1 MPEIHPEVRLTQ
13 DLFSNYSSA
22 RSDWAKQASEDAEFR
37 AGKQWSDKQVKS
49 LRARAQE
56 PLVVN
61 VIHPAVEQAKA
72 MLTANAPKFQSTGR
86 DNSDT
91 EVGRVFSDLMA
102 WVWDISNGNTEL
114 KQAIDDYYV
123 KGMGVMVAYIHP
135 EADFGKGEV
144 FIKSV
149 DPLSVYF
156 DADSQDPFC
165 RDASNIIIAKR
176 MTEKELIEI
185 YPEFEDNIKESTQTS
200 HINEESENRF
210 GLMKEDVLPK
220 SRKQGMLD
228 IDFERELEVF
238 ERYTKVKIPYYRV
251 FDPLSNDEKLLTDP
265 QYAEYR
271 EEPAVILTVSGGEQ
285 QIFTDQMNVSKFMAI
300 HDEVGKVYHLELD
313 PMTGQ
318 PIPVAGRENENS
330 IPNSYTAI
338 DPIVKGELIDN
349 EKIMVNKVMVT
360 NIKQCISVGDE
371 YLYSV
376 VLPIED
382 YPVVPIMNNHHRNP
396 YPISDV
402 RTVRGLQEYINKL
415 RSLIVAHAS
424 SSTNVKLLIPRGS
437 MNKKQLEEE
446 WGRAGTAVIEFD
458 PELGQPI
465 VAGPVPLP
473 NELYKNEADAKADI
487 ERILGIYTFMQGD
500 VGSAPQT
507 FKGTVALD
515 EYGQRR
521 IKSKKDDIEYSL
533 NQLARAVVGLM
544 QYVYTSEKVIRLMQP
559 NNKPKE
565 VRINQNIYDE
575 ISGHLMEKLNDISV
589 GKYDIIIVSGSTLPS
604 NRWARFEYYMQ
615 LYQSGLIDQIEVL
628 KQTDVA
634 DMEGVLERA
643 GQMQKLMQ
651 QVQQQEEQIKKLEG
665 DLQTAQRE
673 SIHDRKRVEVKE
685 FEKKLAKAEAKA
697 EMATQLYKS
706 RASDELAK
714 LKEEVK
720 EVTKSVDKKVG
731 LKE

>member
-22 RSDWAKQASEDAEFR
+22 RSDWSKQAAKDAEFR

-185 YPEFEDNIKESTQTS
+185 YPEFEDNIKASAQTS

-220 SRKQGMLD
+220 PRKGEMLD
-228 IDFERELEVF
+228 IDLERELEVF

-318 PIPVAGRENENS
+318 PTPVAGRENENS

-521 IKSKKDDIEYSL
+521 IKSKKDDIEYSV

-651 QVQQQEEQIKKLEG
+651 QVQQQEDQIKKLQG

-673 SIHDRKRVEVKE
+673 SVHDRKRVEVKE

-720 EVTKSVDKKVG
+720 EVTKSVDKQVG

>member
-22 RSDWAKQASEDAEFR
+22 RSDWSKQAAEDAEFR

-185 YPEFEDNIKESTQTS
+185 YPEFEDNIKASAQTS

-220 SRKQGMLD
+220 PRKGEMLD
-228 IDFERELEVF
+228 IDLERELEVF

-318 PIPVAGRENENS
+318 PTPVAGRENENS

-521 IKSKKDDIEYSL
+521 IKSKKDDIEYSV

-565 VRINQNIYDE
+565 VRINQNIYDD

-651 QVQQQEEQIKKLEG
+651 QVQQQEDQIKKLQG

-673 SIHDRKRVEVKE
+673 SVHDRKRVEVKE

-720 EVTKSVDKKVG
+720 EVTKSVDKQVG

>member
-318 PIPVAGRENENS
+318 PTPVAGRENENS

>member
-144 FIKSV
+144 YIKSV

-185 YPEFEDNIKESTQTS
+185 YPEFEDNIKASAQTS

>member
-13 DLFSNYSSA
+13 DLFSNYSSS

-144 FIKSV
+144 YIKSI

-185 YPEFEDNIKESTQTS
+185 YPEFEDNIKASSQTS

-220 SRKQGMLD
+220 PRKQGMLD
-228 IDFERELEVF
+228 IEFERELEVF

-285 QIFTDQMNVSKFMAI
+285 QVFTDQMNVSKFMAI

-318 PIPVAGRENENS
+318 PTPVAGRENENS

-446 WGRAGTAVIEFD
+446 WGRAGTAVIEVD

-473 NELYKNEADAKADI
+473 NELYKNEADAKSDI

-533 NQLARAVVGLM
+533 NQLARSVVGLM

-673 SIHDRKRVEVKE
+673 SVHDRKRVEVKE

>member
-22 RSDWAKQASEDAEFR
+22 RSDWSKQAAEDAEFR

-185 YPEFEDNIKESTQTS
+185 YPEFEDNIKASAQTS

-220 SRKQGMLD
+220 PRKGEMLD
-228 IDFERELEVF
+228 IDLERELEVF

-318 PIPVAGRENENS
+318 PTPVAGRENENS

-465 VAGPVPLP
+465 VVGPVPLP
-473 NELYKNEADAKADI
+473 NELYKNEADANADI

-521 IKSKKDDIEYSL
+521 IKSKKDDIEYSV

-651 QVQQQEEQIKKLEG
+651 QVQQQEDQIKKLQG

-673 SIHDRKRVEVKE
+673 SVHDRKRVEVKE

-720 EVTKSVDKKVG
+720 EVTKSVDKQVG

>member
-13 DLFSNYSSA
+13 DLFSNYSSS

-144 FIKSV
+144 YIKSI

-185 YPEFEDNIKESTQTS
+185 YPEFEDNIKASSQTS

-220 SRKQGMLD
+220 PRKQGMLD
-228 IDFERELEVF
+228 IEFERELEVF

-285 QIFTDQMNVSKFMAI
+285 QVFTDQMNVSKFMAI

-318 PIPVAGRENENS
+318 PMPVAGRENENS

-473 NELYKNEADAKADI
+473 NELYKNEADAKSDI

-533 NQLARAVVGLM
+533 NQLARSVVGLM

-673 SIHDRKRVEVKE
+673 SVHDRKRVEVKE

>member
-1 MPEIHPEVRLTQ
+1 MPEIHPEARLTQ

-22 RSDWAKQASEDAEFR
+22 RSDWASQAAEDAEFR

-72 MLTANAPKFQSTGR
+72 MLTANSPKFQSTGR
-86 DNSDT
+86 DTSDT
-91 EVGRVFSDLMA
+91 KVGRIFSDLMS
-102 WVWDISNGNTEL
+102 WVWDISIGNTEL
-114 KQAIDDYYV
+114 KQCIDDYYV
-123 KGMGVMVAYIHP
+123 KGMGVMVSYIAP
-135 EADFGKGEV
+135 DADFGKGEV
-144 FIKSV
+144 YVKSI
-149 DPLSVYF
+149 DPFSVYF
-156 DADSQDPFC
+156 DSDSQDPFC

-176 MTEKELIEI
+176 MTEKELILI
-185 YPEFEDNIKESTQTS
+185 YPEFEENIRQSSETS
-200 HINEESENRF
+200 HISTVGENRF
-210 GLMKEDVLPK
+210 GIMKEDVLPK
-220 SRKQGMLD
+220 PRKNEMMD
-228 IDFERELEVF
+228 IDLERELEVF
-238 ERYTKVKIPYYRV
+238 ERYTKVKVPYYRI
-251 FDPLSNDEKLLTDP
+251 FDPLSNEEKIIDDT

-271 EEPAVILTVSGGEQ
+271 EEPAVILTVSGGKQ
-285 QIFTDQMNVSKFMAI
+285 QIFTDKLNVSKFMQI
-300 HDEVGKVYHLELD
+300 HDEVGKVYHLEVD
-313 PMTGQ
+313 PLTGQ
-318 PIPVAGRENENS
+318 PTPIAGRENENS

-338 DPIVKGELIDN
+338 DPITKGELIDS
-349 EKIMVNKVMVT
+349 EKIMVNKVMAT

-382 YPVVPIMNNHHRNP
+382 YPVVPFMNNHNRNP

-500 VGSAPQT
+500 TGSAPQT

-533 NQLARAVVGLM
+533 NQLAKSVVGLM
-544 QYVYTSEKVIRLMQP
+544 QYVYTSEKIIRLIQP
-559 NNKPKE
+559 NNKPLEIK
-565 VRINQNIYDE
+565 INQNLYDDV
-575 ISGHLMEKLNDISV
+575 SGHLIEKVNDISV
-589 GKYDIIIVSGSTLPS
+589 GKYDIIVVSGSTLPS

-615 LYQSGLIDQIEVL
+615 LFKSGLIDQIEVL

-651 QVQQQEEQIKKLEG
+651 QVQQQQGQIKKLKG

-673 SIHDRKRVEVKE
+673 SVHDRKRVEVKE

>member
-185 YPEFEDNIKESTQTS
+185 YPEFEDNIKASAQTS

-220 SRKQGMLD
+220 PRKGEMLD
-228 IDFERELEVF
+228 IDLERELEVF
-238 ERYTKVKIPYYRV
+238 ERYTKVKTPYYRV

>member
-22 RSDWAKQASEDAEFR
+22 RSDWSKQAAEDAEFR

-185 YPEFEDNIKESTQTS
+185 YPEFEDNIKASAQTS

-220 SRKQGMLD
+220 PRKGEMLD
-228 IDFERELEVF
+228 IDLERELEVF

-318 PIPVAGRENENS
+318 PTPVAGRENENS

-465 VAGPVPLP
+465 VVGPVPLP

-521 IKSKKDDIEYSL
+521 IKSKKDDIEYSV

-651 QVQQQEEQIKKLEG
+651 QVQQQEDQIKKLQG

-673 SIHDRKRVEVKE
+673 SVHDRKRVEVKE

-720 EVTKSVDKKVG
+720 EVTKSVDKQVG

>member
-22 RSDWAKQASEDAEFR
+22 RSDWSKQAAEDAEFR

-185 YPEFEDNIKESTQTS
+185 YPEFEDNIKASAQTS

-220 SRKQGMLD
+220 PRKGEMLD
-228 IDFERELEVF
+228 IDLERELEVF

-300 HDEVGKVYHLELD
+300 HDEVGKVYHLELN

-318 PIPVAGRENENS
+318 PTPVAGRENKNS

-521 IKSKKDDIEYSL
+521 IKSKKDDIEYSV

-651 QVQQQEEQIKKLEG
+651 QVQQQEDQIKKLQG

-673 SIHDRKRVEVKE
+673 SVHDRKRVEVKE

-720 EVTKSVDKKVG
+720 EVTKSVDKQVG

>member
-22 RSDWAKQASEDAEFR
+22 RSDWSKQAAEDAEFR

-185 YPEFEDNIKESTQTS
+185 YPEFEDNIKASAQTS

-238 ERYTKVKIPYYRV
+238 ERYTKVKIPYYRI

-318 PIPVAGRENENS
+318 PTPVAGRENENS

-521 IKSKKDDIEYSL
+521 IKSKKDDIEYSV

-651 QVQQQEEQIKKLEG
+651 QVQQQEDQIKKLQG

-673 SIHDRKRVEVKE
+673 SVHDRKRVEVKE

-720 EVTKSVDKKVG
+720 EVTKSVDKQVG

>member
-521 IKSKKDDIEYSL
+521 IKSKKDDIEYSV

-544 QYVYTSEKVIRLMQP
+544 QYVYTSEKVNRLMQP